1 MPKELQSLG
10 GNLLLTRNSDL
21 FKALAKATNYGDWI
35 AKSIGFRYLTEISKS
50 RESMLTDEEARD
62 IVSTLFVDYDQ
73 FTGRERDYLNSMGLT
88 WFFTYKYRMIPAA
101 ILGMLTSPA
110 RMLLTT
116 MLATSVGSI
125 GTPLSDNFLT
135 KLFTGNIQTSIG
147 LDMLWRSFS
156 LHPLSCILGL
166 AK

>member
-1 MPKELQSLG
+1 
-10 GNLLLTRNSDL
+10 
-21 FKALAKATNYGDWI
+21 
-35 AKSIGFRYLTEISKS
+35 
-50 RESMLTDEEARD
+50 MLTDEEARD